1 MPEASKLSNLA
12 FNGLDISCRPSII
25 KQREDGAEVM
35 WKIKEHQAVL
45 YGMGSWSH
53 PKHLSVQETCYWV
66 SQEGVHDLAPCS
78 NAVPASNRRHSSC
91 LHTSAQQLLP
101 MLGTD
106 GEGDGEEGKAKGGRQ
121 QSGEGCGCPYKLC
134 DACVTTLI
142 GKCDSSLAAEQ
153 EQNMAALNDVM
164 ADTKTGPK
172 AAQGQLGYWIPGG
185 IGNKHKLPKGANQ
198 NEAAYAPMAHTGRPS
213 CGQGGARHHQKRQVS
228 GAHVH
233 QVGAVGFSEVWASV
247 ACQAASARGTCAC
260 QGTAHHMAPARLSQK

>member
-1 MPEASKLSNLA
+1 MEKETEKKEKQKEAVSNLEKDV
-12 FNGLDISCRPSII
+12 GVLISCAMLVSP
-25 KQREDGAEVM
+25 
-35 WKIKEHQAVL
+35 
-45 YGMGSWSH
+45 
-53 PKHLSVQETCYWV
+53 LSLE
-66 SQEGVHDLAPCS
+66 S
-78 NAVPASNRRHSSC
+78 
-91 LHTSAQQLLP
+91 
-101 MLGTD
+101 
-106 GEGDGEEGKAKGGRQ
+106 
-121 QSGEGCGCPYKLC
+121 
-134 DACVTTLI
+134 
-142 GKCDSSLAAEQ
+142 AEQ

-247 ACQAASARGTCAC
+247 ACQAASARG
-260 QGTAHHMAPARLSQK
+260 